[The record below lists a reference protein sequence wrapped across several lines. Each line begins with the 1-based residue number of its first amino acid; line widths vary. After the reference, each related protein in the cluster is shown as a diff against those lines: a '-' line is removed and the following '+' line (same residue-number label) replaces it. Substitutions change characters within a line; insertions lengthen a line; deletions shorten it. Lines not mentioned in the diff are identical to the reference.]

1 LLVTAGA
8 LPDDVEQCLAAG
20 MESVVT
26 KPVSIEQLRNVL
38 ERAATRRRREPHA
51 AIGAVPVR

>member
-26 KPVSIEQLRNVL
+26 KPVSIE
-38 ERAATRRRREPHA
+38 
-51 AIGAVPVR
+51 